1 MKQRRVLALV
11 AVLFAS
17 IVTMELAQAQQP
29 GKIPP
34 PAKVPSFPLP
44 PPKAPTPQ
52 LPPTPADFLYTAE
65 TNELAK
71 KQGLVRVGNFSWGC
85 QGLRC
90 VAKSTAPTPD
100 VAGCRTLAEQV
111 GQIRS
116 YGYPTKQIGAEE
128 LKLCNAGI
136 AGAAGT
142 PTPPVSPGTIPPL
155 SQSPLLPQ
163 VQSPEKPPISKLD
176 QPALTALLSPRVSG
190 YSPGRVVAGDTV
202 TVLGSGFS
210 ASSPAHVM
218 NIGGEGYGRTL
229 TATSWSPNQVQVRLP
244 ADIPPGR
251 YYVGL
256 AESSGRWL
264 SNLERTLEVV
274 DPLRRL
280 PIHLDVRLG
289 CEFDVISSSPSVGIQ
304 FTPAGLTLR
313 STGSRSGPQGSRIY
327 QYESSVEILVGRYG
341 ASATDSNF
349 SVDFWDYINGNS
361 IPIPGGHYIER
372 INWED
377 CYIHRRVTNAG
388 RSLPR
393 PDRQSRRVRLD
404 RDSLNITADISEIR
418 LQAFTTTGTGVSG
431 ALPAPTPVMP

>member
-1 MKQRRVLALV
+1 
-11 AVLFAS
+11 
-17 IVTMELAQAQQP
+17 MELAQAQQP

-218 NIGGEGYGRTL
+218 NIGG
-229 TATSWSPNQVQVRLP
+229 
-244 ADIPPGR
+244 
-251 YYVGL
+251 
-256 AESSGRWL
+256 
-264 SNLERTLEVV
+264 
-274 DPLRRL
+274 
-280 PIHLDVRLG
+280 
-289 CEFDVISSSPSVGIQ
+289 
-304 FTPAGLTLR
+304 
-313 STGSRSGPQGSRIY
+313 
-327 QYESSVEILVGRYG
+327 
-341 ASATDSNF
+341 
-349 SVDFWDYINGNS
+349 
-361 IPIPGGHYIER
+361 
-372 INWED
+372 
-377 CYIHRRVTNAG
+377 
-388 RSLPR
+388 
-393 PDRQSRRVRLD
+393 
-404 RDSLNITADISEIR
+404 
-418 LQAFTTTGTGVSG
+418 
-431 ALPAPTPVMP
+431 